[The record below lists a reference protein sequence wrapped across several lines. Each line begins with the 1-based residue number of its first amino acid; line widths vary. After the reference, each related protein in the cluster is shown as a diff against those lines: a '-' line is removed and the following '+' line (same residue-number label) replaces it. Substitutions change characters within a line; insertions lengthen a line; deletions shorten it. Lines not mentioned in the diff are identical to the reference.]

1 MEDDG
6 EGGGGDGVEGD
17 GEGVIKARNFW
28 TGINLLVIGES
39 DIVSLLKISE
49 LNSLQKMLSL
59 SVRQIISGLAIAK
72 LRQVESKIL
81 FPFKCFLDKGIFKL
95 FERFCWLTD

>member
-39 DIVSLLKISE
+39 DIVSLL
-49 LNSLQKMLSL
+49 
-59 SVRQIISGLAIAK
+59 
-72 LRQVESKIL
+72 
-81 FPFKCFLDKGIFKL
+81 
-95 FERFCWLTD
+95 